1 MTRKH
6 FETIAITL
14 GVQMRDYIPES
25 NEWEVVLDTAAAI
38 AADLRALNPRFDTDR
53 FLTFAL
59 EVAEGTR
66 DIDGKKVA
74 A

>member
-6 FETIAITL
+6 FETIAISL
-14 GVQMRDYIPES
+14 GMQMRDYIPES

-38 AADLRALNPRFDTDR
+38 AADFRALNPRFDTDR

-66 DIDGKKVA
+66 DVDGKKIA

>member
-14 GVQMRDYIPES
+14 GMQMRDYIPES